1 MSESFRQSLGR
12 KVVSRATAHEL
23 GVVAHL
29 LPAIDCRSVAAIVLG
44 RGKKAQLVD
53 WDHVSGFGADAVM
66 VADDAAP
73 HSPSDQREQ
82 AAANGKLE
90 LLGKRTLSELG
101 NELGTVIDVLF
112 DPVSGIVEA
121 LAVAGRQIPADALV
135 GAGSY
140 AVVIDA
146 TQDTD

>member
-1 MSESFRQSLGR
+1 MSESFRQALGR

-23 GVVAHL
+23 GAVAHL
-29 LPAIDCRSVAAIVLG
+29 LPAVDCHTVAAIVIG

-53 WDHVSGFGADAVM
+53 WDHVSGFGVDAVM
-66 VADDAAP
+66 VADDAALR
-73 HSPSDQREQ
+73 SPSDHREQ
-82 AAANGKLE
+82 GAANGKLE

-101 NELGTVIDVLF
+101 NELGTVIDVIF
-112 DPVSGIVEA
+112 DPVNGVIEA
-121 LAVAGRQIPADALV
+121 LAVPDRRIPADALV

-146 TQDTD
+146 SQDTD